1 MKNVYLIDGART
13 AFTKFG
19 GSFANTSATQ
29 LGTATAIEALKRSNV
44 KPEQVDHVI
53 YGNVIHTEKNASYLN
68 KEKTNVHGG
77 AIALGHPVGVSGAR
91 ILLSVAR
98 ELRRRQ
104 GKYAIASL
112 CIWGGQGIATVI
124 ERV

>member
-1 MKNVYLIDGART
+1 M
-13 AFTKFG
+13 
-19 GSFANTSATQ
+19 
-29 LGTATAIEALKRSNV
+29 
-44 KPEQVDHVI
+44 I